1 MSHVPWWMLKLYP
14 DAQMLLVR
22 SGVEQN
28 PGPANNGY
36 LKISHVN
43 INSITSPHR
52 LDELSDF
59 ADSSRTDILMI
70 TVTTLDDTVH
80 PSLYKL
86 HNYHDPYIKNRSRHG
101 GGVAVYF
108 NSSLAAKRLPELELG
123 DTEWIWVLIKIKSET
138 IIACCTYIPPN
149 SPQEKLNDF
158 LDSLAESVALAQSF
172 NPTLVLVAGD
182 LNAGNNYLSVKYQNH
197 SGIALFDKQLNEATS
212 SLNLYNLLTN
222 QQGQILTPPI

>member
-1 MSHVPWWMLKLYP
+1 MCDWLPPGAPATVRLVSTGCTASANHPGANELLGFPTPATTIAASRPARSSRSTAQTTHTCAGSGNYGSLTHPHITKYPRISSAAMSHVPWWMLKLYP
-14 DAQMLLVR
+14 DAQTLLVR

-59 ADSSRTDILMI
+59 ADSSSTDILMI
-70 TVTTLDDTVH
+70 TETKLDDTVH

-101 GGVAVYF
+101 GWCG
-108 NSSLAAKRLPELELG
+108 
-123 DTEWIWVLIKIKSET
+123 
-138 IIACCTYIPPN
+138 C
-149 SPQEKLNDF
+149 
-158 LDSLAESVALAQSF
+158 
-172 NPTLVLVAGD
+172 
-182 LNAGNNYLSVKYQNH
+182 
-197 SGIALFDKQLNEATS
+197 
-212 SLNLYNLLTN
+212 LL
-222 QQGQILTPPI
+222 